1 MAQEKTFTYGG
12 VSDLKGEYKIR
23 FCNAIERV
31 KVLDKGGHVDI
42 RIVEFPEAMDK
53 LAGARYLLDLPEF
66 ADEAAKYAIS
76 DCITAEEAKLSKA
89 QKPVKVKVVAEVVD
103 KPVVDKPVVEA
114 VLKTAS
120 IAAAVN
126 LVESSIIDEAELED
140 LPY

>member
-1 MAQEKTFTYGG
+1 MAQEKTFTFGG

-23 FCNAIERV
+23 FCNAMERV

-53 LAGARYLLDLPEF
+53 LSGARYLLDLPEF

-89 QKPVKVKVVAEVVD
+89 QKPAKVKVVKEVVAEVVEQ
-103 KPVVDKPVVEA
+103 PVVEA
-114 VLKTAS
+114 VVKTAS
-120 IAAAVN
+120 IAAAIN
-126 LVESSIIDEAELED
+126 LVESSFEDELED